1 MPPVIAPA
9 SAVPSSSAPAAPRA
23 VRAGA
28 WPAAVWALLIGTFA
42 VRAAGF
48 VYPYLA
54 YHLSAREVAAQT
66 TTLILALFGAGWLA
80 GQLVCGVLAD
90 RIGRRATLAGAMAT
104 AAITFTV
111 LAQSHTVVSLSA
123 ASFVAGLVYD
133 SPRPIVSAVIA
144 ETVPDEPT
152 RARVAGW
159 RHFATNLG
167 ATTTGAV
174 GGALAAPL
182 GFPALFLFNAAVCA
196 VFAFIALKAV
206 SPRAHRTST
215 AGPSGSYRAAFGDI
229 RLILLWLASVCAFVP
244 VTALF
249 SVLPL
254 MMSEDGLPASAYGWA
269 QAAGA
274 AAVLIL
280 SPLMNGWLAR
290 RAAGPSPMVGL
301 LAAGAVVLG
310 AGMGS
315 AGFAST
321 PTGYA
326 AAVVLAVP
334 GEIVAFVAAADVLNR
349 ISPSHSL
356 GLYAGIGG
364 TALATA
370 VLLAPLLAGWCLATG
385 GHLLVSLALTSC
397 GLAGAAACRPLKAL
411 TSPPCPPRTPDSP
424 GAPSAPLWRASS
436 PPTRSSSRT
445 QMPPTGR

>member
-1 MPPVIAPA
+1 MSRAIAPPSAA
-9 SAVPSSSAPAAPRA
+9 STSQAPAATRA
-23 VRAGA
+23 ARAGA

-54 YHLSAREVAAQT
+54 YHLSAREIAAQRV
-66 TTLILALFGAGWLA
+66 TLILALFGAGWLA
-80 GQLVCGVLAD
+80 GQLMCGALAD

-104 AAITFTV
+104 AAVAFPV
-111 LAQSHTVVSLSA
+111 LAQSHAVVSLAA
-123 ASFVAGLVYD
+123 ASFVAGFVYD

-144 ETVPDEPT
+144 DTVPDEPT
-152 RARVAGW
+152 RARIAGW

-167 ATTTGAV
+167 AATTGAV

-196 VFAFIALKAV
+196 AFAVIAWRIV
-206 SPRAHRTST
+206 PPRAHRTH
-215 AGPSGSYRAAFGDI
+215 AAPPPGSYWAAFSDL

-244 VTALF
+244 VTALYA
-249 SVLPL
+249 VLPL
-254 MMSEDGLPASAYGWA
+254 MMTEDHLPASAYGWS

-290 RAAGPSPMVGL
+290 RASGPSPMVGL

-310 AGMGS
+310 AGMGT

-321 PTGYA
+321 STGYA

-334 GEIVAFVAAADVLNR
+334 GEIIAFVAAADVLNR
-349 ISPSHSL
+349 ISPTNSR
-356 GLYAGIGG
+356 GLYAGIWG
-364 TALATA
+364 TTLATA
-370 VLLAPLLAGWCLATG
+370 VLLAPLLAGWCLAVG
-385 GHLLVSLALTSC
+385 GHLLVALALTGC
-397 GLAGAAACRPLKAL
+397 GLAAAAACLPLKAL
-411 TSPPCPPRTPDSP
+411 TRPAPPSPAT
-424 GAPSAPLWRASS
+424 
-436 PPTRSSSRT
+436 
-445 QMPPTGR
+445 